1 MLRAVAA
8 LASALFGTNTNDN
21 AAAGHLGEFI
31 TSTVAT
37 PGTVL
42 ATGVAGNVTSIVLT
56 AGDWDVSFT
65 ADFAFAATTSYT
77 AVQAGLGSATGV
89 MLGQAGGGGIGTDP
103 NASFSTPAQV
113 PTALP
118 FTLEGGPTR
127 VSLAATTTIYLNAV
141 ATFTVA
147 GLTVFGTIR
156 ARRVR

>member
-1 MLRAVAA
+1 MLRALSQAVAN
-8 LASALFGTNTNDN
+8 LIGTGTNDN

-31 TSTVAT
+31 TSSVAT
-37 PGTVL
+37 PGTTL
-42 ATGVAGNVTSIVLT
+42 ATGVANNITSIALT

-77 AVQAGLGSATGV
+77 ALQAGLGSASAV

-103 NASFSTPAQV
+103 NASFASAAQI

-118 FTLEGGPTR
+118 FTLEGGPIR
-127 VSLAATTTIYLNAV
+127 VSLAAGATIYLNAL
-141 ATFTVA
+141 ATFTAA